1 MSRTTTAQIPGTCDK
16 ELLGQSYSHLCPTW
30 TTHAMLRKLTMAHT
44 CNRVLNKSGRFHRL
58 FHVNSPPTFLWKK
71 KTIPKSQNLTMSV
84 SCSNTL
90 IFASEFWKCILR
102 GPDLTPSNLCFQR
115 SQVTPVVRVF
125 SVSAYSKAF
134 VTYLKP
140 YWKPCM

>member
-1 MSRTTTAQIPGTCDK
+1 MSRTTTTQIPGTCDK

-30 TTHAMLRKLTMAHT
+30 TTHAVLRKLTMAHT
-44 CNRVLNKSGRFHRL
+44 CNRVLNKSGRFHQL
-58 FHVNSPPTFLWKK
+58 FHVNSPPTFLWRKK
-71 KTIPKSQNLTMSV
+71 NHSKKPKFNNVCVLF
-84 SCSNTL
+84 NTL
-90 IFASEFWKCILR
+90 IFASECWKCILR